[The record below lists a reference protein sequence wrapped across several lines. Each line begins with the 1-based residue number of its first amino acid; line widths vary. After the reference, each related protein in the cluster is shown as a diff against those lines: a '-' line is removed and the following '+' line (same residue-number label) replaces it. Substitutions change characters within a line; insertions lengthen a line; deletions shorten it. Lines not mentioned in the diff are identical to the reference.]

1 MWWIWAGIH
10 QGKERERYVWGV
22 TVMTMDGILEGDR
35 INFSIV
41 EARAETSIER
51 GMAETTCLVVEKA
64 L

>member
-1 MWWIWAGIH
+1 
-10 QGKERERYVWGV
+10 
-22 TVMTMDGILEGDR
+22 MTMDGILEGDR